1 MIERRVLYVTVRV
14 HGFFEVGEC
23 VPKTVSTTRRTTL
36 ITKVCADANTCYIAA
51 SERYNYY
58 CYRYVNYYYQL
69 LATGRDVSRD
79 VTPGVTIGEMRR
91 AGPSM
96 KSFSSRTSEV
106 S

>member
-1 MIERRVLYVTVRV
+1 MIERRVLCVTVRV
-14 HGFFEVGEC
+14 HSFFEVGEC
-23 VPKTVSTTRRTTL
+23 VPKTVSTTRRTTP
-36 ITKVCADANTCYIAA
+36 ITQGCAHAPTEHIAENKQRNHHCY
-51 SERYNYY
+51 SYTQ
-58 CYRYVNYYYQL
+58 YYYQL
-69 LATGRDVSRD
+69 LATGSDVSSD